1 AGINA
6 IHDLENGTV
15 VRGRVLGIGEGVK
28 AEPWWCRAL
37 VIGAGRTARRD
48 GLVRLAVSAK
58 QLGRSGPRMAM
69 LDAVDLALY
78 NGATPAVYEHV
89 RPVHRAA

>member
-1 AGINA
+1 MAPAG
-6 IHDLENGTV
+6 GQ
-15 VRGRVLGIGEGVK
+15 
-28 AEPWWCRAL
+28 
-37 VIGAGRTARRD
+37 GAGPSGPAHTT
-48 GLVRLAVSAK
+48 VSAK